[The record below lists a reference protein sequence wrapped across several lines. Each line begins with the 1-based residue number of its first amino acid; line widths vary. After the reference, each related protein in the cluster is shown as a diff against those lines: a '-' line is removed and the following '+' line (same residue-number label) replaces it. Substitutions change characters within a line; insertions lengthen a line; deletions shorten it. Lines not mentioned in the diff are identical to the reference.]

1 MASNMLLKEFL
12 QKKVEHER
20 IFRVFLPKVSCH
32 PNYAVGEVTLW
43 QEIGW
48 SHVLTKEIFMNIG
61 NYLQCI

>member
-1 MASNMLLKEFL
+1 MVSNKIHKALSL
-12 QKKVEHER
+12 KKVEYER

-32 PNYAVGEVTLW
+32 PNHVVGEVTLW